1 MLTLPT
7 PVAAVL
13 GACHLLIAVTMMVT
27 GAHWLAAFLIAAI
40 CDRRAVPSPR
50 NTGGALWRLALNPTD
65 VRTAAR

>member
-27 GAHWLAAFLIAAI
+27 GAHWLAAFLIAAM
-40 CDRRAVPSPR
+40 A
-50 NTGGALWRLALNPTD
+50 
-65 VRTAAR
+65 TAALFLRREIQEVRCGD